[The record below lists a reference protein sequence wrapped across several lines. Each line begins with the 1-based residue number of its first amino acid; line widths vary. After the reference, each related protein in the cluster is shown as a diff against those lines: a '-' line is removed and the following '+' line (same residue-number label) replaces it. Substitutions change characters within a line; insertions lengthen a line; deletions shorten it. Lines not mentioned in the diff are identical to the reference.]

1 MQMGVYNFVG
11 FFYRFRFIISCCPDD
26 MEKEQNK
33 RHERATED
41 YQKQQEQFN
50 RDLEFNKKHQDEL
63 KAELQKLKVKEEGM
77 KENKIFQTEVQKR
90 AEKVIQGVAC
100 CYKYFFYQHAKI

>member
-1 MQMGVYNFVG
+1 
-11 FFYRFRFIISCCPDD
+11 

-33 RHERATED
+33 RHERATDE

-63 KAELQKLKVKEEGM
+63 KAELQKLKVKEESM

-100 CYKYFFYQHAKI
+100 CCKYFFYQHTKI